1 MTFVLNN
8 PRRLTLRLDVPP
20 LEARVSQV
28 RALQHILMTAG
39 QQLDAAIG
47 GATEGDITG
56 VDHLGHSHALLGT
69 WELS

>member
-8 PRRLTLRLDVPP
+8 PRRLTVRLDVPP

-28 RALQHILMTAG
+28 RALQHVLQGTI

-47 GATEGDITG
+47 GANDGDITG
-56 VDHLGHSHALLGT
+56 VDHLGNSHARLGT